1 MSLLDLAACR
11 RRVEEL
17 PYLCQPVG
25 VVSKVVGL
33 TLEVRGIK
41 PSVGEVCLVEL
52 VPGKHVVAEVAG
64 FREEVV
70 LLMPFGELAGV
81 RPGCRV
87 YPRRRSFTVRVG
99 EHLLGRVLNGLGE
112 PIDGKPLPSGAPLP
126 VNNRPP
132 SPLARRRIEEVFATG
147 VRAIDAF
154 ITCGRGQRIGIFAG
168 SGVGKSTLLGMIARF
183 GSADVNVIAL
193 VGERGREVLE
203 FIEKDLGE
211 EGLAK
216 SVVVVATSDE
226 PALLR
231 LRAAFVATTIAEYF
245 RDTGRHVLLLM
256 DSLTRFA
263 FAQREVGLAVG
274 EPPTTRGYTPSV
286 FALLPRL
293 LERAGNAARGS
304 ITGFYTVLVEGDDL
318 NEPVTDAARSILDG
332 HIVLS
337 RELAQAN
344 HYPAIDILASVSRL
358 MNSVV
363 APEHR
368 ERADY
373 LRSLLAAYRQA
384 EDLINIGAYVAG
396 SNPTVDR
403 AITVYPALNAFLRQK
418 PEEYCSFSECVGN
431 LSRLVEGGR

>member
-1 MSLLDLAACR
+1 MTLGIYR
-11 RRVEEL
+11 RRVEEV
-17 PYLCQPVG
+17 PTLCQQVG

-33 TLEVRGIK
+33 TLEVKGIK
-41 PSVGEVCLVEL
+41 PFVGEVCLVEL
-52 VPGKHVVAEVAG
+52 SPGKYVVAEAAG
-64 FREEVV
+64 FREDVV
-70 LLMPFGELAGV
+70 LLMPFGELTGI

-87 YPRRRSFTVRVG
+87 YPRRRPFTVRVG

-112 PIDGKPLPSGAPLP
+112 PIDGKPLPSGIPLP

-132 SPLARRRIEEVFATG
+132 SPLARRRIEEVFVTG

-183 GSADVNVIAL
+183 GNADVNVIAL

-263 FAQREVGLAVG
+263 LAQREVGLAVG

-293 LERAGNAARGS
+293 LERAGNAAKGS

-318 NEPVTDAARSILDG
+318 NEPITDAARSILDG

-337 RELAQAN
+337 RQLAQAN
-344 HYPAIDILASVSRL
+344 HYPAIDVLASVSRL
-358 MNSVV
+358 MSAVV
-363 APEHR
+363 TPEHR
-368 ERADY
+368 EAADL
-373 LRSLLAAYRQA
+373 LRSLLAAYRQN
-384 EDLINIGAYVAG
+384 EDLINIGAYVSG

-403 AITVYPALNAFLRQK
+403 AIALYPELVAFLRQK
-418 PEEYCSFSECVGN
+418 PEEYTSFPECVA
-431 LSRLVEGGR
+431 RLKELAERGK